1 MLTPVLKA
9 TIERTKIDPKLI
21 GDVVVG
27 TVLGVKANEARISCL
42 LAGLPDTVPVH
53 VLNRQCSSGLQAI
66 ATVAAN
72 ILAGNYEIGIG
83 AGCETMTRYT
93 LRHSLT
99 VYHHSVTHWC

>member
-9 TIERTKIDPKLI
+9 TIERTKINPALI

-53 VLNRQCSSGLQAI
+53 VLNRQCSSGLQVTSI
-66 ATVAAN
+66 A
-72 ILAGNYEIGIG
+72 
-83 AGCETMTRYT
+83 
-93 LRHSLT
+93 SLT
-99 VYHHSVTHWC
+99 SQRGIV